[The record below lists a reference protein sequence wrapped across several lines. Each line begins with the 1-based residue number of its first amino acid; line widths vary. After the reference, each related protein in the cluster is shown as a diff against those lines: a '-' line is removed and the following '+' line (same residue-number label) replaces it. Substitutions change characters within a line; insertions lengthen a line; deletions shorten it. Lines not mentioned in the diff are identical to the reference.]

1 MYFKRQFF
9 RARSGIFASAC
20 IGILSSS
27 ATSSALT
34 LQESIA
40 RAESSS
46 PGLQA
51 LREQSSAA
59 EARVSG
65 AAALPD
71 PKLQLTYFG
80 ESVETRTGPQE
91 AIYSISQTVP
101 WPQKLSTRKAYA
113 KSGADVAR
121 LRYAH
126 SLSQLKRQ
134 VTQHYVELA
143 YLNKAIESTEANLRL
158 IDDTASIV
166 EAQVQSGASINALLR
181 LEVEKE
187 RVGDELDRIRQQQLE
202 ERASLAAMLSMEVDE
217 LDQVFAFPDR
227 NLISGKRLLV
237 ERLQTANPELN
248 LLRQGVSSLDQQVKL
263 SRLDRYPDFTVG
275 LNYIQVGNE
284 GTAPDAGTDPWA
296 LTFAVN
302 LPIWGGKNSSAINES
317 MADKRAYEQH
327 YRERELQLKA
337 ELSALISKRADN
349 ERRTQRYEKTLIPLA
364 EQALENSRSAYESI
378 QVSVLELID
387 SERALLDLN
396 LNYWRAVANVL
407 QADVAIRAVVGD
419 L

>member
-20 IGILSSS
+20 IGILTSS

-34 LQESIA
+34 LQESIT

-113 KSGADVAR
+113 ESGADVAR
-121 LRYAH
+121 LRYTH
-126 SLSQLKRQ
+126 GFNQLKRQ

-143 YLNKAIESTEANLRL
+143 YLNKAIQSTEANLRL

-181 LEVEKE
+181 LEVEKA

-202 ERASLAAMLSMEVDE
+202 ERASLAAMLSMEMDE
-217 LDQVFAFPDR
+217 LDQVFTFPER
-227 NLISGKRLLV
+227 NLISGKSLLV

-284 GTAPDAGTDPWA
+284 GIAPDAGTDPWA

-302 LPIWGGKNSSAINES
+302 LPIWGSKNSSTIHES
-317 MADKRAYEQH
+317 MANKRAYEQH

-337 ELSALISKRADN
+337 ELSSLISKRADN

-364 EQALENSRSAYESI
+364 EQALENSRSAYESN

-396 LNYWRAVANVL
+396 LNYWRAVTNVL
-407 QADVAIRAVVGD
+407 QADAALRSVVGD
-419 L
+419 F

>member
-1 MYFKRQFF
+1 
-9 RARSGIFASAC
+9 
-20 IGILSSS
+20 
-27 ATSSALT
+27 
-34 LQESIA
+34 
-40 RAESSS
+40 
-46 PGLQA
+46 
-51 LREQSSAA
+51 
-59 EARVSG
+59 ARVSG

-101 WPQKLSTRKAYA
+101 WPEKLSTRKAYA
-113 KSGADVAR
+113 VSGADVAN

-126 SLSQLKRQ
+126 GLSQLKRE
-134 VTQHYVELA
+134 VTHHYVELA
-143 YLNKAIESTEANLRL
+143 YLDKAIQSTEANLRL

-187 RVGDELDRIRQQQLE
+187 RVGDDLDRIRQQQLE
-202 ERASLAAMLSMEVDE
+202 ERAALAAILSMELDE
-217 LDQVFAFPDR
+217 LERVFAFPKLD
-227 NLISGKRLLV
+227 LISGKASLV
-237 ERLQTANPELN
+237 EQLQTSNPELN
-248 LLRQGVSSLDQQVKL
+248 LLRQGVSSLEQRVKL

-302 LPIWGGKNSSAINES
+302 LPIWGGKNNSVIHES
-317 MADKRAYEQH
+317 MADKRAYEQQ
-327 YRERELQLKA
+327 YRERALQLKA
-337 ELSALISKRADN
+337 ELSSLMSKRADN
-349 ERRTQRYEKTLIPLA
+349 ERRTQRYEKSLIPLA
-364 EQALENSRSAYESI
+364 EQALENSRSAYESN

-407 QADVAIRAVVGD
+407 QADAAIRAVVGD

>member
-1 MYFKRQFF
+1 
-9 RARSGIFASAC
+9 
-20 IGILSSS
+20 
-27 ATSSALT
+27 
-34 LQESIA
+34 LQESII

-59 EARVSG
+59 EARVFG

-113 KSGADVAR
+113 ESSADVAR

-126 SLSQLKRQ
+126 GFNQLKRD
-134 VTQHYVELA
+134 VIRHYVELA
-143 YLNKAIESTEANLRL
+143 YLDKAIQSTEANLRL

-202 ERASLAAMLSMEVDE
+202 ERANLAAMLSMELDE
-217 LDQVFAFPDR
+217 LSEVFAFPER
-227 NLISGKRLLV
+227 NLISGKVVLV
-237 ERLQTANPELN
+237 EQLQKANPELN

-296 LTFAVN
+296 LTLAVN
-302 LPIWGGKNSSAINES
+302 LPIWGGKNNSMIHES
-317 MADKRAYEQH
+317 MANKRAYEQH

-337 ELSALISKRADN
+337 ELSSLMSKRADN

-364 EQALENSRSAYESI
+364 EQALENSRSAYESN

-407 QADVAIRAVVGD
+407 QADAAIRAVVGD